1 MKNKCK
7 ISIITPNP
15 KFNSKTH
22 IKPSKNNPLENS
34 KQENLKE
41 GIKVKKRSS
50 DKKNKTDINIKI
62 KKGININENL
72 HVAKKEE
79 NKEKKKNDFIHK
91 SSKEAK
97 VMEIHYNL
105 RSRGKEDQKS
115 SNKNIRQLN
124 NKHKNNNNNNIN
136 NNINNNKM
144 NNNMMNNN
152 NFINN
157 FNKNICMNNINNNNN
172 LMNFNNNNNFMN
184 NINNNNF
191 MNNININNNFMN
203 FNNNNININNNMMN
217 NYNLRNNFNN
227 NNMMN
232 NFYNNRNDKI
242 FSPPRNISKNK
253 GKKND
258 GNNQNNGKEL
268 EIRNKIEKIN
278 DNSSYFNKITSP
290 PLICIINNG
299 KTSYMNMSLQC
310 FANIRNISGYIL
322 NKRNIIEMNSS
333 KMPVTNQ
340 FSIILL
346 NLFPLEKNNN
356 NDSYPLKDFHS
367 CIIKLNP
374 IFKGRTTKN
383 VTDFVVFFIDKLDE
397 ETKILVNNNTK
408 INSILKETNFQSIKS
423 YLKYLI
429 DHNEDTIIF
438 KTFSWINKK
447 YEKCWECGKDNLKF
461 QKYFTYDLN
470 IENAINKTIMQSK
483 DKITVHDCVKYSSEK
498 QTLYNVYCNQCN
510 KKTNIDLTST
520 ICITQNLLVFLFR
533 GLEKKENID
542 DMKNNKIR
550 IQIEQNIDL
559 SDLIE
564 DKKNSFSKYTLH
576 GIILYDTE
584 KKEYF
589 AYCVSPINAKWYEYK
604 GEKIRDTD
612 FNIFIDQINNYNYTK
627 LPVILFYRHFDNNK
641 IN

>member
-50 DKKNKTDINIKI
+50 DKKNKTDINKKI

-79 NKEKKKNDFIHK
+79 NKEKKKNDFLHK
-91 SSKEAK
+91 SSKEVK
-97 VMEIHYNL
+97 VMENHYNL

-258 GNNQNNGKEL
+258 GNNQN
-268 EIRNKIEKIN
+268 KIEKIN

-290 PLICIINNG
+290 PLISIINNG

-470 IENAINKTIMQSK
+470 IENAISKTIMQSK

-564 DKKNSFSKYTLH
+564 DQKNSFSKYTLH

-604 GEKIRDTD
+604 GEQIRDTD

-641 IN
+641 IK

>member
-50 DKKNKTDINIKI
+50 DKKNKTDINKKT
-62 KKGININENL
+62 KKGINTNENS

-91 SSKEAK
+91 SSKEVKATEK
-97 VMEIHYNL
+97 HYNL
-105 RSRGKEDQKS
+105 RLRGKEDQKS

-258 GNNQNNGKEL
+258 GNNQ
-268 EIRNKIEKIN
+268 NKIEKIN

-470 IENAINKTIMQSK
+470 IENAISKTIMQSK

-604 GEKIRDTD
+604 GEQIRDTD

-641 IN
+641 IK

>member
-50 DKKNKTDINIKI
+50 DKKNKTD
-62 KKGININENL
+62 ININENL

-299 KTSYMNMSLQC
+299 KTSYMIMPLQC

-322 NKRNIIEMNSS
+322 NNRNIIEMNSS

-470 IENAINKTIMQSK
+470 IENAISKTIMQSK

>member
-41 GIKVKKRSS
+41 GIKVKKRSR
-50 DKKNKTDINIKI
+50 DKKNKTDINKKT
-62 KKGININENL
+62 KKGINTNENS

-91 SSKEAK
+91 SSKEVK
-97 VMEIHYNL
+97 VMENHYNL

-172 LMNFNNNNNFMN
+172 FMNFNNNNNFIN

-258 GNNQNNGKEL
+258 GNNQ
-268 EIRNKIEKIN
+268 NKIEKIN

-470 IENAINKTIMQSK
+470 IENAISKTIMQSK

-604 GEKIRDTD
+604 GEQIRDTD

>member
-1 MKNKCK
+1 MNNKCK
-7 ISIITPNP
+7 ISIITQKQ

-22 IKPSKNNPLENS
+22 IKQSKNNPLENS

-41 GIKVKKRSS
+41 GIKVKKRSN
-50 DKKNKTDINIKI
+50 DKKNKTGINNNI

-79 NKEKKKNDFIHK
+79 NKEKKKNDFLRK
-91 SSKEAK
+91 SSKEGK
-97 VMEIHYNL
+97 VMEKHYNL

-115 SNKNIRQLN
+115 SNKNIRQFYKN
-124 NKHKNNNNNNIN
+124 KNNNNNNIN
-136 NNINNNKM
+136 NNINNNMM

-253 GKKND
+253 GKKNY
-258 GNNQNNGKEL
+258 GNNQNNGK

-470 IENAINKTIMQSK
+470 IENAISKTIMQSK

-604 GEKIRDTD
+604 GEQIRDTD

-641 IN
+641 IK

>member
-50 DKKNKTDINIKI
+50 DKKNKTDINKKT
-62 KKGININENL
+62 KKGINTNENS
-72 HVAKKEE
+72 HVAKNEE

-91 SSKEAK
+91 SSKEVK
-97 VMEIHYNL
+97 VMENHYNL

-258 GNNQNNGKEL
+258 GNNQNNGK

-470 IENAINKTIMQSK
+470 IENAISKTIMQSK

-604 GEKIRDTD
+604 GEQIRDTD

-641 IN
+641 IK

>member
-50 DKKNKTDINIKI
+50 DKKNKTDINKKI

-79 NKEKKKNDFIHK
+79 NKEKKKNDFIYK
-91 SSKEAK
+91 SSKEVK
-97 VMEIHYNL
+97 VMETHYNP

-258 GNNQNNGKEL
+258 GNNQN
-268 EIRNKIEKIN
+268 KIEKIN

-322 NKRNIIEMNSS
+322 NNRNIIEMNSS

-470 IENAINKTIMQSK
+470 IENAISKTIMQSK

-604 GEKIRDTD
+604 GEQIRDTD

-641 IN
+641 IK